1 MGLGKTVQVIAFLT
15 AAFGKTGDERDKK
28 RMRKMRRLDGSE
40 EVWYPRVLIVCPG
53 TLMDNWK
60 SELDTW
66 GWWIYDTYH
75 GSREDK
81 DSTLRAAQNGLTEIM
96 ITTYTTYKNHR
107 DAINMIPWDCVIADE
122 CHMIK
127 GIPYFVPYPELS
139 LEFFNFFNF
148 KYLVLMYLEI

>member
-28 RMRKMRRLDGSE
+28 RMRKMRRLDGTE
-40 EVWYPRVLIVCPG
+40 EVWYPRVLIVSPG

-75 GSREDK
+75 GSKEDK
-81 DSTLRAAQNGLTEIM
+81 DSALRAAQNGLTEIM
-96 ITTYTTYKNHR
+96 ITTYTTYKNHQ

-127 GIPYFVPYPELS
+127 GSRYFVPFPELS
-139 LEFFNFFNF
+139 P
-148 KYLVLMYLEI
+148 EI